1 MQGQKCTI
9 GSEAR
14 DEVPGDMPLR
24 RRISR
29 KPGDE
34 TSYIHAQEPGL
45 MYSEV
50 IHAVSSCSSEYI
62 KMSKSVCSV
71 SVVIL
76 TVVFCCCLLLE
87 HTIAH
92 CDHNMH

>member
-34 TSYIHAQEPGL
+34 TTSMHKSLGLCIVRSYTPCLHAAQSIL
-45 MYSEV
+45 KCQKVS
-50 IHAVSSCSSEYI
+50 AVYL
-62 KMSKSVCSV
+62 
-71 SVVIL
+71 VIL
-76 TVVFCCCLLLE
+76 TVVFC
-87 HTIAH
+87 
-92 CDHNMH
+92 